1 MNHKNIKEN
10 LLLFICLITFI
21 KSDLIIIGPNDLISK
36 YNNKPIEIVFGKI
49 SDIPN
54 FYVHGEIIFE
64 NATLL
69 HEACSNLG
77 YLPKKTN
84 ENEYSENFKI
94 LLAYNGDCSIVQKAR
109 NAQNAGAS
117 MLLLINNNEK
127 DIKEVLLEDDGS
139 GKDIKIPIGLISLSD
154 GKIMQYYIENNPK
167 SKIMV
172 EVNFQEKIQNKDKV
186 ELKLFFSSSELR
198 AYQLI
203 NNITKLMN
211 KFKTHI
217 DFIPIYV
224 THQSPVY
231 DPEKP
236 ERELNCVSKGKYC
249 YFPKEDT
256 IIQDGQKI
264 LMESLRQ
271 KCMYKK
277 NTDNLKNYYEY
288 MKSFYSNCLDSYN
301 IKFNERCS
309 KQTLDSLGYPIE
321 YLDDCVAESFG
332 VNSLLSSSYIDNE
345 NIIFQQDYE
354 EILKYKITSF
364 PAVVINDRPIQGII
378 KEYKILLGICKT
390 IKNKPLF
397 CSFFWGAADKIFSNL
412 AEKKRKIYLL
422 ILVIIIINI
431 ILFLIF
437 RKYIMRKVNEKINF
451 NTIDIDGRINNFMNN
466 YMSLKKNQEMDYI
479 SFDTDASTKNNKGYN
494 KVEGNVDTI

>member
-1 MNHKNIKEN
+1 MNMKNIKEN

-21 KSDLIIIGPNDLISK
+21 KSDLIIIGPNDLVSK
-36 YNNKPIEIVFGKI
+36 FDKPIEIVFGKI
-49 SDIPN
+49 SDIPT

-64 NATLL
+64 NSTLL

-77 YLPKKTN
+77 ILPKTTN

-94 LLAYNGDCSIVQKAR
+94 LLAYNGNCSIIQKAR

-117 MLLLINNNEK
+117 MLLLINNNDK

-139 GKDIKIPIGLISLSD
+139 GKDIKIPIGLISLSN

-167 SKIMV
+167 AKIMV
-172 EVNFQEKIQNKDKV
+172 EINFQDKMEIQEKV
-186 ELKLFFSSSELR
+186 EIKFFFSSSELK
-198 AYQLI
+198 AYELI
-203 NNITKLMN
+203 NNITSIIG
-211 KFKTHI
+211 KFGDKI
-217 DFIPIYV
+217 EFIPIYV
-224 THQSPVY
+224 SHQSPTY

-236 ERELNCVSKGKYC
+236 QRELNCVSKGKYC
-249 YFPKEDT
+249 YFPKEYT

-277 NTDNLKNYYEY
+277 TGNIKYYYEY
-288 MKSFYSNCLDSYN
+288 MKSFYTNCLNSYN

-309 KQTLDSLGYPIE
+309 KQTLDILGYPVE
-321 YLDDCVAESFG
+321 YLDDCVANSFG

-345 NIIFQQDYE
+345 NIIFQKEYE

-364 PAVVINDRPIQGII
+364 PAVVINNKPLTGTI
-378 KEYKILLGICKT
+378 KEYKILSGICKS
-390 IKNKPLF
+390 IKNKPDF
-397 CSFFWGAADKIFSNL
+397 CSFYWGMMDFSNIS
-412 AEKKRKIYLL
+412 EKKRKIYLL
-422 ILVIIIINI
+422 ILIIIIINI
-431 ILFLIF
+431 VLFLIF
-437 RKYIMRKVNEKINF
+437 RKYIMKKINEKINF

-466 YMSLKKNQEMDYI
+466 YISLKKNQEMDYM
-479 SFDTDASTKNNKGYN
+479 SFDTDVSTKNNKGYN
-494 KVEGNVDTI
+494 KVEGNVDTV